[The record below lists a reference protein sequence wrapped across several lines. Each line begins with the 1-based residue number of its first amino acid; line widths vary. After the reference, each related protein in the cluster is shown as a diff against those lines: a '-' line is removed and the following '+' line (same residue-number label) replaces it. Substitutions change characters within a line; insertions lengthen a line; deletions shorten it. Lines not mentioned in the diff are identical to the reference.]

1 MQRIYSFLTLLCL
14 GALLNTCTDLEE
26 TPVAILAP
34 ESVFQSPRDV
44 ETAVLGSY
52 GRFAAE
58 DAWGRKMFLPI
69 LLRGDMVDIGDLGTP
84 ARRVQVNN
92 FDMDANNGMVTA
104 FWPAAY
110 ETISAANAAINGA
123 SIVAEPAERIVP
135 LEAEARFVRSMV
147 YFHLVR
153 LFGDIPY
160 ITEFIDDPSAVTDI
174 GKTPAA
180 DVYAE
185 IIADFEYGRQNL
197 PESYESDLR
206 SRPTRATAAAFLA
219 DVHLTLGNYA
229 EAYEAAKWVI
239 DNADTYNYR
248 LEPDFQDLF
257 IADIADGIQEPIFV
271 IDFKENLNDGPFNT
285 DYMAPLTGIRGKD
298 APEGWSV
305 AVPSFRVFETWPG
318 GDYRKSVSFDTTML
332 KDGEIV
338 DYTQFGDTDAQ
349 RPHSAKF
356 FRFFGQGAAISSTGN
371 NYQMLRYADL
381 LLIAA
386 EAANE
391 GNGGGTAEAIE
402 LVNQVRTRAREGN
415 PTPTGVPA
423 NLEAGLD
430 QGAVRDLILE
440 ERRLE
445 LAFEG
450 RRWYDIKR
458 RQLGDEVFKG
468 ANSLEPHPNFD
479 ASRDYFF
486 PLPGDEL
493 DRNQNLLPQNPGY

>member
-1 MQRIYSFLTLLCL
+1 M
-14 GALLNTCTDLEE
+14 AACTDLEE
-26 TPVAILAP
+26 EPVAILAP
-34 ESVFQSPRDV
+34 ESVFKTTRDV
-44 ETAVLGSY
+44 ETAVLGAY

-58 DAWGRKMFLPI
+58 DAWGRKMHLPI
-69 LLRGDMVDIGDLGTP
+69 MLRGDMIDIGDQGTP
-84 ARRVQVNN
+84 ARRIQVNN

-110 ETISAANAAINGA
+110 ETISAANAAIAGA
-123 SIVAEPAERIVP
+123 AVVGEPVERIAE
-135 LEAEARFVRSMV
+135 LEAEGRFIRSMV

-160 ITEFIDDPSAVTDI
+160 ITEFITDPASVVDL

-180 DVYAE
+180 DVYAG
-185 IIADFEYGRQNL
+185 IIADFEYGRDNL
-197 PESYESDLR
+197 PLTYDSDVR

-219 DVHLTLGNYA
+219 EVHLTLGNYA
-229 EAYEAAKWVI
+229 QAYEAAKFVI
-239 DNADTYNYR
+239 DNEDTYNYR

-257 IADIADGIQEPIFV
+257 IAEKADDIHEPIFV
-271 IDFKENLNDGPFNT
+271 IDFKENLNDGNINT
-285 DYMAPLTGIRGKD
+285 DYMAPLTGMRGKD

-305 AVPSFRVFETWPG
+305 AVPSFRVYETWSG
-318 GDYRKSVSFDTTML
+318 LDYRKSVSFDTTML
-332 KDGEIV
+332 KDGVIV
-338 DYTQFGDTDAQ
+338 DYTQFGDTDAR
-349 RPHSAKF
+349 RPHSAKY
-356 FRFFGQGAAISSTGN
+356 FRYFGNGAPISSTGN
-371 NYQMLRYADL
+371 NYMMLRYADL

-391 GNGGGTAEAIE
+391 GNGGGTAEAID
-402 LVNQVRTRAREGN
+402 LVNRVRTRAREGN
-415 PTPTGVPA
+415 PVNTGHPA
-423 NLEAGLD
+423 NVAPGISQD
-430 QGAVRDLILE
+430 AMRDLILE

-468 ANSLEPHPNFD
+468 PNSLEPHPNFD
-479 ASRDYFF
+479 SSRDYLF